1 MTTLYGIKNCDSVK
15 KARSW
20 LDKEGIDYRFHDVRI
35 DGLTA
40 EQVAAWLEQLTPEKL
55 VNKRST
61 TWKQLPEAEKTRVDR
76 GEAIALILQHPTLI
90 KRPLLEYGGK
100 SYTGFTAEQYQN
112 IFQ

>member
-20 LDKEGIDYRFHDVRI
+20 LDKEGIDYRFHDVRV
-35 DGLTA
+35 DGLTT

-76 GEAIALILQHPTLI
+76 GEAVTLILQHPTLI
-90 KRPLLEYGGK
+90 KRPLLEHGGK
-100 SYTGFTAEQYQN
+100 SYAGFTAEQYQN